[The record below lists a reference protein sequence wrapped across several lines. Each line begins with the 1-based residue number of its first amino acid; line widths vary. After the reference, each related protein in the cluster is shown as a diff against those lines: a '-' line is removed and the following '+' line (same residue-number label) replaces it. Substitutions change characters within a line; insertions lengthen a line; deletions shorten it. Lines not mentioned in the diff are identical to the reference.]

1 MANKVCSVLRRWR
14 KPGRPHF
21 GEAVF
26 PTGALVIVAPEAKT
40 KQTLIFLRQ
49 GLVGLISQRNNSN
62 DNSLGR

>member
-14 KPGRPHF
+14 KPGQPHF

-40 KQTLIFLRQ
+40 KQTLSF
-49 GLVGLISQRNNSN
+49 
-62 DNSLGR
+62 